1 MNSVK
6 RILAVV
12 LFLPLLACGKSLERQ
27 IVDGLSNLDQARLGD
42 GQVQIEKVRRTG
54 NHAVAEVTLKTA
66 VKLIRKDRAW
76 VIEEIRLGD
85 RRWEKVETILAALDE
100 ERSLRTRSDLKLID
114 SAIGRYRS
122 DRGELPPAGSYR
134 ELMDH
139 LAPEYMQPTT
149 ELDGWFNPYVFRN
162 LSARDYDLRSA
173 GPDGIAR
180 TSDDVT
186 LEQP

>member
-1 MNSVK
+1 MKNVK
-6 RILAVV
+6 RILMAV

-27 IVDGLSNLDQARLGD
+27 IVDDLSNMDQARLGK
-42 GQVQIEKVRRTG
+42 GQVRIDKLRRTG

-76 VIEEIRLGD
+76 VVEEIRLGD
-85 RRWEKVETILAALDE
+85 RRWEKVENILAALAE

-114 SAIGRYRS
+114 SAISRYRLE
-122 DRGELPPAGSYR
+122 RGELPPAGSYR

-149 ELDGWFNPYVFRN
+149 ELDGWFNQYVYRT
-162 LSARDYDLRSA
+162 LSAKDYDLRSA

>member
-1 MNSVK
+1 MKNVK
-6 RILAVV
+6 RVLAAV

-27 IVDGLSNLDQARLGD
+27 IVDGLSNLDQARFGKK
-42 GQVQIEKVRRTG
+42 QVQIEKVRQTG

-66 VKLIRKDRAW
+66 VKLTRQGRTW

-100 ERSLRTRSDLKLID
+100 ERSQRTRSDLKRID
-114 SAIGRYRS
+114 SAIGRYRQEH
-122 DRGELPPAGSYR
+122 GELPRAESYR
-134 ELMDH
+134 ELMDD
-139 LAPEYMQPTT
+139 LAPAYMQPTT
-149 ELDGWFNPYVFRN
+149 ELDGWFNPYVYRT
-162 LSARDYDLRSA
+162 LSANDYDLRSA

-180 TSDDVT
+180 TPDDVT

>member
-1 MNSVK
+1 MKNVK
-6 RILAVV
+6 RVLAAV

-27 IVDGLSNLDQARLGD
+27 IVDGLSNLDQARFGK

-66 VKLIRKDRAW
+66 VKLTREGRTW

-85 RRWEKVETILAALDE
+85 RRWEKVETILAVLDE
-100 ERSLRTRSDLKLID
+100 ERSLRTRSDLKRID
-114 SAIGRYRS
+114 SAIGRYRQEH
-122 DRGELPPAGSYR
+122 GELPRAESYR
-134 ELMDH
+134 ELMDD
-139 LAPEYMQPTT
+139 LAPAYMQPTT
-149 ELDGWFNPYVFRN
+149 ELDGWFNPYVYRT
-162 LSARDYDLRSA
+162 LSANDYDLRSA

-180 TSDDVT
+180 TPDDVT

>member
-6 RILAVV
+6 WIFAAV

-76 VIEEIRLGD
+76 VIEEIRVGD
-85 RRWEKVETILAALDE
+85 RRWEKLETILAALDE

-114 SAIGRYRS
+114 SAISRYRS

-139 LAPEYMQPTT
+139 LAPDYMQPTT

>member
-1 MNSVK
+1 M
-6 RILAVV
+6 
-12 LFLPLLACGKSLERQ
+12 LFLPLLACGKSLEKQ
-27 IVDGLSNLDQARLGD
+27 IVDGLSNLDQVRFGK
-42 GQVQIEKVRRTG
+42 GQVQVEKVRRTG

-66 VKLIRKDRAW
+66 VKLIRIDRAW

-114 SAIGRYRS
+114 SAIGRYLRE
-122 DRGELPPAGSYR
+122 RGELPPAESFG

-149 ELDGWFNPYVFRN
+149 ELDGWFNPYVFRT
-162 LSARDYDLRSA
+162 LSSQDYDLRSA
-173 GPDGIAR
+173 GPDGVAR

-186 LEQP
+186 LERP

>member
-1 MNSVK
+1 M
-6 RILAVV
+6 LAAV
-12 LFLPLLACGKSLERQ
+12 LFLPLLACGKSLEKQ
-27 IVDGLSNLDQARLGD
+27 IVDGLSNLDQARLGK
-42 GQVQIEKVRRTG
+42 GQVQVEKVRRTG

-66 VKLIRKDRAW
+66 VKLIRIDRAW

-100 ERSLRTRSDLKLID
+100 ERSLRTRSDLQLID
-114 SAIGRYRS
+114 SAIGSYRRE
-122 DRGELPPAGSYR
+122 RGKLPPAENFR

-139 LAPEYMQPTT
+139 LAPEYVQPTT
-149 ELDGWFNPYVFRN
+149 ELDGWFNPYVFRT
-162 LSARDYDLRSA
+162 LSAKDYDLRSA